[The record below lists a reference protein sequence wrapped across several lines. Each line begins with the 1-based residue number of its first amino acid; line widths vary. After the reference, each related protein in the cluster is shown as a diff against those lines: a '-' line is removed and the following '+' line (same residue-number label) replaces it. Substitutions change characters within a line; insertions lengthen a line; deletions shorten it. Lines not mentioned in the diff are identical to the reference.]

1 MVAEYKAV
9 HVSRYHL
16 ARRPIWGQVRS
27 RPDDKWTGRGRR
39 RRRRPTVG
47 GVTPSVRNTSGRRT
61 TRRRPG
67 GAGRRVGRGGQWPG
81 GVPRRPAAAQYS
93 RQPPPARHVRAYR
106 APAVRCEMG

>member
-61 TRRRPG
+61 TRRPG